1 MNINKIELQNMC
13 MYIYIYSSHFI
24 NFSEKAMCSQY
35 NYKYTMIF
43 KLKNYC

>member
-1 MNINKIELQNMC
+1 MDINKIELQNM
-13 MYIYIYSSHFI
+13 YIYNSRFI
-24 NFSEKAMCSQY
+24 NFSEKAMCIQY